1 MAPKKNDSSAVDGDL
16 KWMGKNVGQRLGVL
30 ACSYIAAMAFLP
42 VIACIAIR
50 FFMGPEGVL
59 VQWR

>member
-1 MAPKKNDSSAVDGDL
+1 MAPKKNDSAAVDGDL
-16 KWMGKNVGQRLGVL
+16 KWMGKNVGQRLAML
-30 ACSYIAAMAFLP
+30 SCSYIGAMAVVPIL
-42 VIACIAIR
+42 ACLVIR